1 MSINTVADV
10 KRRLL
15 EIGANVPASDFKSF
29 AHALEYLA
37 TALMEAA
44 ELRDFLERL
53 SNVLEPAA
61 DDETNLGVMNMKAEA
76 LAALIAANH
85 LRGNLQ
91 PAVGEGM

>member
-15 EIGANVPASDFKSF
+15 EIGANVPANDFESF

-37 TALMEAA
+37 SALVEAA
-44 ELRDFLERL
+44 ELRDFMERL
-53 SNVLEPAA
+53 SNVLEPA
-61 DDETNLGVMNMKAEA
+61 DDDGTNLDVMNMKAEA

-91 PAVGEGM
+91 PAVG